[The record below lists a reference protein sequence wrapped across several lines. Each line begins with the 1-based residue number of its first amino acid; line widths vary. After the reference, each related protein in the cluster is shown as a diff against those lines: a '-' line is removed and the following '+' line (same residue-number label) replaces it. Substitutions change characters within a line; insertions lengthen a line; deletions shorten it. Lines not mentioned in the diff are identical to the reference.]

1 MSQNPPLNP
10 LLKGIRIL
18 DVSRLLPG
26 PFCSFYLAQ
35 MGAEVIKIEE
45 PGVGDYARDMSAE
58 LFTLVN
64 RGKQSVV
71 LDLRKPEDA
80 EAFRKLA
87 DTADVVL
94 ESFRPGVMKKLG
106 CDYDTLRARN
116 PKLVYAA
123 LTGYGQ
129 TGPYAN
135 RPGHDMNY
143 RAYAGELDQ
152 NAVAGGAP
160 VQGNVQFADLAGGA
174 LTCAVGILGA
184 VIGAQASGQGTM
196 VDVGMMDGTMALQ
209 MAALGTRR
217 AMGATPPRGHDFL
230 GGGLPNYFI
239 YETCDGK
246 HLAMGAL
253 EPKFFKRTL
262 ELAGAQDLL
271 KLPMVPGPKGEPLR
285 DALKALIKT
294 RTRDEWEAL
303 LAHEDTCVS
312 GIYTLDEA
320 LLNEQV
326 TARGFVEDVG
336 GKPAFG
342 LPIRFSHAAPTG
354 GDSPRLGEHTDA
366 VLGRPPR

>member
-1 MSQNPPLNP
+1 MSLNP

-45 PGVGDYARDMSAE
+45 PGRGDYARDMSPE
-58 LFTLVN
+58 MFTVVN

-71 LDLRKPEDA
+71 LDLKKPEDA

-143 RAYAGELDQ
+143 RGYAGELDQ
-152 NAVAGGAP
+152 NAIAGGAP
-160 VQGNVQFADLAGGA
+160 VQGNVQVADLAGGA
-174 LTCAVGILGA
+174 LTCALGILAA
-184 VIGAQASGQGTM
+184 VIGAKVSGEGTM
-196 VDVGMMDGTMALQ
+196 VDVGMMDGTLALQ
-209 MAALGTRR
+209 VAALGTRR
-217 AMGATPPRGHDFL
+217 MMGATPPRGNDFL

-239 YETCDGK
+239 YETSDGK
-246 HLAMGAL
+246 HLAMGSL
-253 EPKFFKRTL
+253 EPKFFHRML
-262 ELAGAQDLL
+262 ELAGASDLR

-285 DALKALIKT
+285 EALKALVKT

-320 LLNEQV
+320 LNNEQV
-326 TARGFVEDVG
+326 KARGFIEDVG

-342 LPIRFSHAAPTG
+342 LPIRFSHAQPTG
-354 GDSPRLGEHTDA
+354 GDSPKLGEHTA
-366 VLGRPPR
+366 QVLGR

>member
-1 MSQNPPLNP
+1 MSLNP
-10 LLKGIRIL
+10 LLKGIRII
-18 DVSRLLPG
+18 DASRLLPG

-35 MGAEVIKIEE
+35 MGAEVIKVEE
-45 PGVGDYARDMSAE
+45 PGVGDYARDMSMD
-58 LFTLVN
+58 LFTMVN
-64 RGKQSVV
+64 RGKKSVV

-80 EAFRKLA
+80 EAFRQLA
-87 DTADVVL
+87 DSADVVL

-129 TGPYAN
+129 TGPYLN

-143 RAYAGELDQ
+143 RGYAGELDQ
-152 NAVAGGAP
+152 NAVAGGP
-160 VQGNVQFADLAGGA
+160 PIQGNVQYADLAGGA

-184 VIGAQASGQGTM
+184 VIGAKASGQGTM
-196 VDVGMMDGTMALQ
+196 VDVAMMDGTMALQ
-209 MAALGTRR
+209 VAAMGSRR
-217 AMGATPPRGHDFL
+217 VLGATPPRGTDFL
-230 GGGLPNYFI
+230 AGSLPNYSI
-239 YETCDGK
+239 YETKDGK
-246 HLAMGAL
+246 HVAMGSL

-271 KLPMVPGPKGEPLR
+271 KLPAVPGPKGEPLR
-285 DALKALIKT
+285 EALRALIKT

-320 LLNEQV
+320 LENEQV
-326 TARGFVEDVG
+326 KARGFVEDVG

-342 LPIRFSHAAPTG
+342 LPIRFTHAQATG
-354 GDSPRLGEHTDA
+354 GDSPKLGEHTA
-366 VLGRPPR
+366 QVLGR